1 MGRAKQNT
9 INLGMSSKKESP
21 YGGTLS
27 QLGRV
32 ETQNVPTSNTFL
44 LENFFQ
50 EGGSNHYFIIPFKIF
65 F

>member
-27 QLGRV
+27 QLGR
-32 ETQNVPTSNTFL
+32 EKLKMSLPQ
-44 LENFFQ
+44 
-50 EGGSNHYFIIPFKIF
+50 IPFY
-65 F
+65 